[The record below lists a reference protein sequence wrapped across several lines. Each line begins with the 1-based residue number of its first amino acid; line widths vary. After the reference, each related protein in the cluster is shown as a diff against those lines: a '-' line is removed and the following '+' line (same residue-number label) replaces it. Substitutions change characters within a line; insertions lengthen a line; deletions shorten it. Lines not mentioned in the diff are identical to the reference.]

1 MDGAAAMEE
10 DIQGAGAAAPEM
22 DIEGGNPVSQ
32 LQSQILEL
40 GRRHEVMTHLFRH

>member
-22 DIEGGNPVSQ
+22 DIE
-32 LQSQILEL
+32 
-40 GRRHEVMTHLFRH
+40 EVTPSHSFSPRSWSWDVDMMK